1 MELTVLATGSKG
13 NASIV
18 SGENESIAIDF
29 GLSYKKWK
37 MLLDKED
44 LGMPTELF
52 LTHSHG

>member
-1 MELTVLATGSKG
+1 MELKILATGSKG

-18 SGENESIAIDF
+18 VGNHENIAIDF

-37 MLLDKED
+37 YLLDKED

>member
-1 MELTVLATGSKG
+1 MKLTVLATGSKG

-18 SGENESIAIDF
+18 SGKHENIAIDF

-37 MLLDKED
+37 TLLDKED

-52 LTHSHG
+52 ITHSHG

>member
-1 MELTVLATGSKG
+1 MELKVLATGSKG

-18 SGENESIAIDF
+18 VGNHENIAIDF

-37 MLLDKED
+37 ELLDKGG
-44 LGMPTELF
+44 LGMPSELF

>member
-1 MELTVLATGSKG
+1 MELIVLATGSKG

-18 SGENESIAIDF
+18 VGNHENIAIDF

-37 MLLDKED
+37 YLLDKEN